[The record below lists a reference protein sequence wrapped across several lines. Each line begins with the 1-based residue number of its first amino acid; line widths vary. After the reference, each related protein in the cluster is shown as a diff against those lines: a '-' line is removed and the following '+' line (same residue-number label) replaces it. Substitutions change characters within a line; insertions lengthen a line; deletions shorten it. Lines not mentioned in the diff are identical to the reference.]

1 MVPILLHLKKLL
13 FVIILLMPSALSLAA
28 EATPLFAQ
36 AMPDYGDKEG
46 IMLTVTYEP
55 GETSAAHRHNAHVFV
70 YVLEGSV
77 LMQVAGG
84 ETQTLQAGEVFYEK
98 PGDVHTVSGNASET
112 EPATILVFMLKDE
125 GAPVSMPAD

>member
-1 MVPILLHLKKLL
+1 
-13 FVIILLMPSALSLAA
+13 
-28 EATPLFAQ
+28 
-36 AMPDYGDKEG
+36 
-46 IMLTVTYEP
+46 
-55 GETSAAHRHNAHVFV
+55 VFV